1 MRAGPLG
8 SITNPMQRTGISI
21 FTLATLWLAGC
32 GGMPLEVEQAM
43 RQQAAELEQIRK
55 VHHAGVDVLFAQ
67 IRQLQLF
74 ILAEKERA
82 LRGRYARGPQA
93 MRLGDRGT
101 ALIYSDPKTQRRNPP
116 SGDPDVD
123 LIALST
129 NQIITDWFVLE
140 RTRTAEE
147 LARAKEEFLRL
158 ENHIEITER
167 INQAVLE
174 YVESLA
180 AVKGKRNELGKVLLT
195 KLNTIPGAPA
205 IAKGLLKILPAE
217 TAELERELPKLR

>member
-1 MRAGPLG
+1 MRQT
-8 SITNPMQRTGISI
+8 SIIL
-21 FTLATLWLAGC
+21 FAAAALWLTGC
-32 GGMPLEVEQAM
+32 GGILLEVEQAM

-55 VHHAGVDVLFAQ
+55 AHRAGVDVLFAQ

-82 LRGRYARGPQA
+82 LRGKYARGPQA
-93 MRLGDRGT
+93 VRLGDRGT

-129 NQIITDWFVLE
+129 NQIITDWFGAE
-140 RTRTAEE
+140 RVRTAEE
-147 LARAKEEFLRL
+147 LAGAKEEFLRL
-158 ENHIEITER
+158 ENHIEITEQ

-180 AVKGKRNELGKVLLT
+180 ELKGKRNELGKMLLT
-195 KLNTIPGAPA
+195 KLNTIPGAPT
-205 IAKGLLKILPAE
+205 IAKGLLKILPSQ
-217 TAELERELPKLR
+217 TAELERKLPKLR

>member
-1 MRAGPLG
+1 MR
-8 SITNPMQRTGISI
+8 RTGII
-21 FTLATLWLAGC
+21 LLTLATLWLAGC
-32 GGMPLEVEQAM
+32 GGMPLEVQQAM

-55 VHHAGVDVLFAQ
+55 AHRAGVDVLFAQ

-82 LRGRYARGPQA
+82 LRGKYARGPRA
-93 MRLGDRGT
+93 VRLGEQGT

-116 SGDPDVD
+116 SGDLDVD

-129 NQIITDWFVLE
+129 NQIITDWFVAE
-140 RTRTAEE
+140 RMRTAEE

-167 INQAVLE
+167 INQVVLE

-180 AVKGKRNELGKVLLT
+180 ELKGKRNELGKMLLT

-205 IAKGLLKILPAE
+205 MAKGLL
-217 TAELERELPKLR
+217 

>member
-1 MRAGPLG
+1 
-8 SITNPMQRTGISI
+8 MQRTRITI
-21 FTLATLWLAGC
+21 FTLAALWLSAC

-55 VHHAGVDVLFAQ
+55 AHRAGVDLLFAQ

-74 ILAEKERA
+74 ILAEKERG
-82 LRGRYARGPQA
+82 LRNKYARGPRA
-93 MRLGDRGT
+93 VGLGEQGT

-129 NQIITDWFVLE
+129 NQKITDWFVSE
-140 RTRTAEE
+140 RMRTAEE
-147 LARAKEEFLRL
+147 LARAKAEFLRL

-167 INQAVLE
+167 INEAVLE

-180 AVKGKRNELGKVLLT
+180 KLKGKRNELGKVLLT
-195 KLNTIPGAPA
+195 KLNKIPGAPA
-205 IAKGLLKILPAE
+205 IAQGLLEILPSK
-217 TAELERELPKLR
+217 TGELEKELPRLP